1 MLMNLALSVCYVMI
15 RKSVYLF
22 IYLFGFLSFGILEC
36 VVNFVPLILGG

>member
-15 RKSVYLF
+15 RKSVY
-22 IYLFGFLSFGILEC
+22 YLFGFLSFGILEC